1 MRSTGTG
8 NEGLSWGKSAVEMG
22 LARMSAMGAFSAKV
36 QHCADCTVCPPRAC
50 LLALCAV
57 LTRPSLRPTLFRLFC
72 VQESKD
78 ASSSMVVFNA
88 SMPTKPGSGAASGE
102 KNETKKFGF

>member
-1 MRSTGTG
+1 
-8 NEGLSWGKSAVEMG
+8 
-22 LARMSAMGAFSAKV
+22 
-36 QHCADCTVCPPRAC
+36 
-50 LLALCAV
+50 
-57 LTRPSLRPTLFRLFC
+57 
-72 VQESKD
+72 VQEGKD